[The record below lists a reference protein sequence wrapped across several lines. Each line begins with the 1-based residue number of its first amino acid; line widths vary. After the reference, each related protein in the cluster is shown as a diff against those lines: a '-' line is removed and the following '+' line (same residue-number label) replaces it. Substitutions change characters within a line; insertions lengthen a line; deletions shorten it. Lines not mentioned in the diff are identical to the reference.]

1 MIVRRA
7 TLADLSF
14 IMATERLE
22 GYEKLVGRWEED
34 RHREALGAGNYAYF
48 IGEID
53 GQPAGFAILRGWNA
67 ADRVTLVQRV
77 AIAKPGHG
85 IGTSIM
91 KQIVDIAFRESNVFR
106 LWIGHF
112 TDNHRA
118 GRCYQATGFK
128 PEGITRGSAYF
139 FGVNHDEAI
148 LSIIR
153 PEWTPAT

>member
-7 TLADLSF
+7 TLAELPF
-14 IMATERLE
+14 VMATERLD

-34 RHREALGAGNYAYF
+34 RHRQALAADNYAYF
-48 IGEID
+48 IAEVKD
-53 GQPAGFAILRGWNA
+53 QPVGFAILRGWNA
-67 ADRVTLVQRV
+67 ADRVTLIQRI

-85 IGTSIM
+85 IGTSMM
-91 KQIVDIAFRESNVFR
+91 KQIVDLAFRDSNVYR

-112 TDNHRA
+112 TDNVRA
-118 GRCYQATGFK
+118 GRCYQSAGFK

-153 PEWTPAT
+153 PEWTSFD